1 MQSYED
7 NCSKLSKLLTKH
19 HYFLIRHRS
28 LTENAWKT
36 IMQANDALEKAGKL
50 VEKYKSRTIVR
61 ILKDGLG
68 ITLRSELKKYE
79 KLKREMEE
87 NNSKVESLLQQINEI
102 IESQPELVGGQV
114 TFDTPDM
121 EETTFWECSES
132 SGSGSPSQLS
142 IEDAEREVQTYKS
155 NYWKLNWLIREHD
168 SLLAKHFDLTE
179 NIHNTIGQT
188 FQTLRRA
195 EGFVYEH
202 KEKTTTR
209 LWKVLSSPQ
218 YRRDYEHWRVY
229 EQLRRVMEENNSK
242 VQCHFRE
249 IEDVISSQ
257 QPASTD
263 QVDREIP
270 FTEPYDEGVC
280 EFPTLDSRA

>member
-7 NCSKLSKLLTKH
+7 NCSKLSKLLNKH
-19 HYFLIRHRS
+19 HYFLIGHRN

-36 IMQANDALEKAGKL
+36 IMQANDALKKAGKL

-121 EETTFWECSES
+121 EETTFRDGTLELVWATSVGGAG
-132 SGSGSPSQLS
+132 SGSGS
-142 IEDAEREVQTYKS
+142 RRFRR
-155 NYWKLNWLIREHD
+155 WK
-168 SLLAKHFDLTE
+168 
-179 NIHNTIGQT
+179 
-188 FQTLRRA
+188 
-195 EGFVYEH
+195 
-202 KEKTTTR
+202 KTTTATKSNIRQATAIPVPAPIPALTVLDIPVSLPVGVAVLAPVFVMAFVVSVVLVASGDTPVKAALKAELEVEAEAVER
-209 LWKVLSSPQ
+209 L
-218 YRRDYEHWRVY
+218 
-229 EQLRRVMEENNSK
+229 
-242 VQCHFRE
+242 
-249 IEDVISSQ
+249 ISLTGRHGSARKGGCSQ
-257 QPASTD
+257 SETWAGS
-263 QVDREIP
+263 
-270 FTEPYDEGVC
+270 YG
-280 EFPTLDSRA
+280 